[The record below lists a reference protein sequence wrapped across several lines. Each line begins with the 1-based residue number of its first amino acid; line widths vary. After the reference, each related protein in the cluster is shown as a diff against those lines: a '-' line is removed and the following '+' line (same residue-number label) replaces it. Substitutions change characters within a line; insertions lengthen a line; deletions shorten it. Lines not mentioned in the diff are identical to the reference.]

1 MSLHISFFTTLV
13 VSCLLSFCGV
23 AVAHDDQKLDDSQDN
38 DRIALAWIPYWDQ
51 KSAFQSYEDNHNT
64 LTHVS
69 FFWYYLTEEGNIE
82 RYRYAKV
89 NSDLVAKVQSNGD
102 KAYAI
107 IANLPDL
114 DPDHPDGDWNRE
126 WVRRVIVNDANRR
139 RHIEDLVSLAIDG
152 HFDGINID
160 YENLRRSDRHSF
172 SRFISELASALHDVD
187 KELAVAL
194 HPKSAEYKSS
204 EDNGSHAQDW
214 KSLSLHADQLHIMG
228 YGEHY
233 VTSKPGPLASVAWL
247 ANILAY
253 LNKLDLDKDKFVLGV
268 PLYAQLWKLSHSKK
282 PKGIDMDTNYREI
295 QRQKDKYGGVEE
307 FLPDVLSNRMRFA
320 SSPGKEYVAYFE
332 NALSLAGKLAL
343 ARQWGIYNVA
353 FWRIGG
359 EDPNI
364 WKEIDGHR
372 LQ

>member
-1 MSLHISFFTTLV
+1 MSPSTGLMVLAFSL
-13 VSCLLSFCGV
+13 LLSACGT
-23 AVAHDDQKLDDSQDN
+23 AMSHDDDQHAAEASR

-51 KSAFQSYEDNHNT
+51 KTAFQSYEDNHKT
-64 LTHVS
+64 LTHVA
-69 FFWYYLTEEGNIE
+69 FFWYYLTESGDIE

-89 NSDLVAKVQSNGD
+89 NSDLVETVQKNGD

-126 WVRRVIVNDANRR
+126 WVRRVIVNDTNRK
-139 RHIEDLVSLAIDG
+139 RHIDELVELAIDG
-152 HFDGINID
+152 NFDGINID
-160 YENLRRSDRHSF
+160 YENLRRADRKHF
-172 SRFISELASALHDVD
+172 TRFIEELAAALHTEE

-194 HPKSAEYKSS
+194 HPKSAEYKAS
-204 EDNGSHAQDW
+204 EDNGSHAQNW
-214 KSLSLHADQLHIMG
+214 RALAQHADQLHIMG

-233 VTSKPGPLASVAWL
+233 VTSEPGPLASVEWL
-247 ANILAY
+247 TGILTY
-253 LNKLDLDKDKFVLGV
+253 FDKLNVDKDKFVLGV
-268 PLYAQLWKLSHSKK
+268 PLYAQLWKLSQKK
-282 PKGIDMDTNYREI
+282 PRGIDMDTNYREI
-295 QRQKDKYGGVEE
+295 QRQKEKYGGTVE
-307 FLPDVLSNRMRFA
+307 FLPDVQSNRMRFA

-332 NALSLAGKLAL
+332 NARSLAGKLAL
-343 ARQWGIYNVA
+343 ARQWGVYNVA

-364 WKEIDGHR
+364 WQEISGHR